1 MTLQKKFSKK
11 HKQAYLVCNSMCVVT
26 TEPANFAVVLHMRTL
41 CSPIA
46 RFVYVHT
53 AFWTTVQ
60 SKKVNPGGTLK
71 FCIDA
76 LQTFRQ
82 IWESGV
88 FGK

>member
-1 MTLQKKFSKK
+1 
-11 HKQAYLVCNSMCVVT
+11 MCVVA
-26 TEPANFAVVLHMRTL
+26 TEAANFAVALHMRTL
-41 CSPIA
+41 CPPVA

-60 SKKVNPGGTLK
+60 SKKGNPGGTLK
-71 FCIDA
+71 FFVDT

-88 FGK
+88 LGK